1 MMNPNE
7 AKSIFEDELE
17 EEYQRNVKIISCLES
32 FENIVDEK
40 YCLPIEITREDRYA
54 VFKLIENNIE
64 YMEEVLLLEKP
75 FESICLKI
83 FNLLFIENRKLN
95 YAQIEE
101 KITDFQLIIK
111 LLKNEFDQNEQKKY
125 INEVIKMRKIKEWK
139 TLLNSYYIVNGGL
152 SFLIAVALKFSK
164 TIVEISDFLIY
175 ILKKKHENTFEVRF
189 DLNKLKDVSEENIA
203 KNFVELFKDET
214 EYFYLDFQNNKIEK
228 KLFSPEI
235 TFTAINEIK
244 NDNHSFKIKKKKK
257 KKKKQ
262 NKKENQKVITNNNL
276 ESEIKEE
283 GNKKGKSNEEIES
296 EKEEF
301 KENQVIEDIESQKE
315 EEYEDGRNLEDIKS
329 EKKEEEY
336 EEKKTN
342 EDIGTEKKEEGHMEN
357 QANEDLKSKKKE
369 EELKK
374 GKNNENIKSEN
385 KDKKQEENKSK
396 EIFAS
401 NLNKANE
408 NTEFIREGK
417 KEIINIESS
426 EISPPPE
433 INITRNREIINL
445 KDILDKFNAM
455 EKKIENQN
463 QEIENQKKEI
473 KSQNKVMESLN
484 QEIENQKKEIK
495 SQNKVMESLN
505 QEIENQKKAM
515 ESKNQ
520 EIEDQKK
527 EIKSQKKAME
537 SQKKEIENIKKSSNL
552 RAKNI
557 QKKLYDMK
565 GRLEKISTDINLI
578 KSRSALKSFIDLFY
592 RGFGF
597 KGEKSYED
605 KFSRISEKLNEYN
618 TNSDDQVILNRF
630 RFLLKESALKLKY
643 ANFEAHN
650 IDKSKPIFPQIFK
663 IIDSNGS
670 YGDLE
675 KRLKSIRADI
685 IILNSIKNKET
696 YYQDYQRE
704 ALIQTEQKTFSEVT
718 PEKLRLMFLM
728 EKIEK

>member
-1 MMNPNE
+1 MNPNE

-64 YMEEVLLLEKP
+64 YMEEVLLLGKP

-214 EYFYLDFQNNKIEK
+214 EYFYLDFQNDKIEK
-228 KLFSPEI
+228 KLLSPEI

-244 NDNHSFKIKKKKK
+244 NDNHSFKIKK

-484 QEIENQKKEIK
+484 QEIENQKK
-495 SQNKVMESLN
+495 
-505 QEIENQKKAM
+505 AM

-527 EIKSQKKAME
+527 EIKSQKK
-537 SQKKEIENIKKSSNL
+537 I
-552 RAKNI
+552 
-557 QKKLYDMK
+557 
-565 GRLEKISTDINLI
+565 
-578 KSRSALKSFIDLFY
+578 
-592 RGFGF
+592 
-597 KGEKSYED
+597 
-605 KFSRISEKLNEYN
+605 
-618 TNSDDQVILNRF
+618 
-630 RFLLKESALKLKY
+630 
-643 ANFEAHN
+643 
-650 IDKSKPIFPQIFK
+650 
-663 IIDSNGS
+663 
-670 YGDLE
+670 
-675 KRLKSIRADI
+675 
-685 IILNSIKNKET
+685 
-696 YYQDYQRE
+696 
-704 ALIQTEQKTFSEVT
+704 
-718 PEKLRLMFLM
+718 
-728 EKIEK
+728 